1 MNILRKGIGLILLKG
16 VNAGLGFALAL
27 GVAMFLGSNQETD
40 ALLISLFIPVT
51 IGNELISYL
60 VLLLVPVLVTADTEK
75 ATAKWPAGL
84 GLPLLAGTMG
94 LCLLIGLA
102 AHPLVRLMGPGLDS
116 QALACG
122 VALLRLQIPTFF
134 LAVLFGL
141 GHAWF
146 NAERRFFAPEIGR
159 LCWRLAALAGLV
171 LCGNRW
177 GAYGY
182 AVSLLAASVI
192 RALWVLPGPL
202 VCPRFWSRRG
212 LGQVKSTLNRGAA
225 ALTLLMVSNWGM
237 YMITRAMASLN
248 GEGRLTLFDYA
259 TRLAQFVPLLLA
271 RSVFTV
277 ILPEIVSSQKKGGC
291 GVGMTQPITLIFL
304 AIGLPLAG
312 LLYWS
317 APFLAHGLC
326 RYSRISFAGQEPLG
340 AALQGLAVGVP
351 AVLAHMNLKGIF
363 LARQDVWSVFKI
375 SAVQMICLV
384 LAMAMLRSWGLGGIG
399 LAVSLSSWAVLLY
412 LWWVLKVSWQVRHLY
427 TLAAAMAIL
436 WAGFG
441 LTALPEFAGGLLL
454 PALALLTYSAIT
466 WPLCKTWNRDLIH
479 AYRRINYGHRSDGL
493 TSETVC
499 KGGKHLWR

>member
-1 MNILRKGIGLILLKG
+1 MTILRKGIGLMLLKG
-16 VNAGLGFALAL
+16 ANAGLGFTLAL
-27 GVAMFLGSNQETD
+27 GVAMVLGSNKETD

-51 IGNELISYL
+51 IGNELISFL
-60 VLLLVPVLVTADTEK
+60 VVLLVPVLVKADAKT

-122 VALLRLQIPTFF
+122 VAFLRLQIPTLF

-146 NAERRFFAPEIGR
+146 NAERRFVAPEIGR

-171 LCGNRW
+171 LCGRHW
-177 GAYGY
+177 GANGY
-182 AVSLLAASVI
+182 AVSLLAASAI

-202 VCPRFWSRRG
+202 VCPRFWRWRG
-212 LGQVKSTLNRGAA
+212 LGRVKSTLNRGAA
-225 ALTLLMVSNWGM
+225 ALTLVTVSSWGI

-248 GEGRLTLFDYA
+248 GEGSLTLLDYA
-259 TRLAQFVPLLLA
+259 TRLAQFAPLLLA

-277 ILPEIVSSQKKGGC
+277 ILPEIAASQQQGGS
-291 GVGMTQPITLIFL
+291 GVGMTQPIALLFL
-304 AIGLPLAG
+304 VIGLPLAG
-312 LLYWS
+312 ILYWS

-326 RYSRISFAGQEPLG
+326 RYSRICFADQAPLS
-340 AALQGLAVGVP
+340 AALQGLAVGIP

-363 LARQDVWSVFKI
+363 LARQDVWSAFKI
-375 SAVQMICLV
+375 SVVQMIFLV
-384 LAMAMLRSWGLGGIG
+384 LAMAMFRSWGLGGIG

-412 LWWVLKVSWQVRHLY
+412 LWWMLKVSWQVRHLY

-441 LTALPEFAGGLLL
+441 LTAPPESSGGLLL
-454 PALALLTYSAIT
+454 PALTLLTYSAIT
-466 WPLCKTWNRDLIH
+466 WPLCKTWNRDLLQ
-479 AYRRINYGHRSDGL
+479 AYRKINHGHRSDGFD
-493 TSETVC
+493 SGNGVQ
-499 KGGKHLWR
+499 GR